1 MEIRLAKQKDI
12 PRLIDLLLQVGQVH
26 HELRPD
32 IFPPRTLKYD
42 EEYLTELLDEE
53 VCPVF
58 VAVEDDF
65 VVGYCFCALR
75 EYQGS
80 AVVGVRREL
89 YIDDLC
95 VDEKCRRQGI
105 ASSLYR
111 YVRSYAKDCGC
122 QAVTL
127 NVWCGNDD
135 AMGFYEK
142 MGMRPRH
149 ITMEASP
156 EEAYAD

>member
-1 MEIRLAKQKDI
+1 MEIRLAKQEDI
-12 PRLIDLLLQVGQVH
+12 SRLIALLLQVGQVH

-32 IFPPRTLKYD
+32 IFPPRTLKYN

-58 VAVEDDF
+58 VAVEDDL

-111 YVRSYAKDCGC
+111 HVMNYAKDCGC

-149 ITMEASP
+149 ITMEAFP
-156 EEAYAD
+156 EEPYAD